1 MRTFMLVVA
10 VVLGPVVLPS
20 AATAGLDAETRELG
34 RRTIDR
40 AIAFLRSEQAASG
53 GWSSNPGGLNLPAIS
68 GLVLT
73 GMLLDPRIDERD
85 PAMSRGV
92 DYVLGYVQ
100 RDGGIYDSVLPSYNT
115 AINVS
120 MLSMVN
126 RPEAASAI
134 RGGLGILRRAQW
146 GAFDPRSASN
156 PENPGWTEPVSE
168 DHPFY
173 GGVGYGRNGR
183 PDMSNTQFFLQAFR
197 DAGVSSEDEAVQRA
211 LVFLSRTQMDDRVND
226 RDYAEGSR
234 QGGFIYATVPNA
246 ESIDDFA
253 GQSQAGE
260 TTEVLT
266 DGTEAVRLR
275 AYGSMTYAGFK
286 SLIFADLAP
295 DDVRVTSALGWIR
308 RNFTVA
314 ENPGLG
320 DQGLYYGYLAQARA
334 LDAWG
339 EPELELVGGPGETRS
354 VRWAEALIERL
365 AGLQRADGSFEVRH
379 PRWMEDNEVL
389 ITAYGLIALQH
400 AVN

>member
-1 MRTFMLVVA
+1 MAQL
-10 VVLGPVVLPS
+10 S
-20 AATAGLDAETRELG
+20 AESRELG

-40 AIAFLRSEQAASG
+40 AIEFLRAEQGGETG
-53 GWSSNPGGLNLPAIS
+53 GWAHNPAGPNLPAIS

-85 PAMSRGV
+85 PDVARGI
-92 DYVLGYVQ
+92 DYVLGFVQ
-100 RDGGIYDSVLPSYNT
+100 PDGGIYDGILPSYNT

-134 RGGLGILRRAQW
+134 RGGIGILKRAQW
-146 GAFDPRSASN
+146 GAYDPGSVAN
-156 PENPGWTEPVSE
+156 PENRDWSEPVPE
-168 DHPFY
+168 EHPFY
-173 GGVGYGRNGR
+173 GGIGYGNNGR
-183 PDMSNTQFFLQAFR
+183 PDMSNMQFFMQALH
-197 DAGVSSEDEAVQRA
+197 DAGVSTDDEAYRRA

-253 GQSQAGE
+253 GQSQAGD
-260 TTEVLT
+260 TLDVLA
-266 DGTEAVRLR
+266 DGREAVRLR

-286 SLIFADLAP
+286 SLIYADLAP
-295 DDVRVTSALGWIR
+295 DDVRVQAALGWIQ
-308 RNFTVA
+308 RNFTLE

-320 DQGLYYGYLAQARA
+320 DQGLYYGYLALARSLA
-334 LDAWG
+334 AWG
-339 EPELELVGGPGETRS
+339 QPELKLVGGPGETRS
-354 VRWAEALIERL
+354 VRWAEAMIARL
-365 AGLQRADGSFEVRH
+365 AELQRPDGSFEVRH